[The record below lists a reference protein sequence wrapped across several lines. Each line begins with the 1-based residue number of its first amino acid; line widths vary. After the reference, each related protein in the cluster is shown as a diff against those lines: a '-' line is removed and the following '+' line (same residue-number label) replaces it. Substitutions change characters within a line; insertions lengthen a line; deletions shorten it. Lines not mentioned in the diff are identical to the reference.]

1 MLTNTASARNEDL
14 TAPSAATIAIE
25 DAEQRWHSAL
35 QDIAGLLSAGELDEL
50 EAAELEADLAA
61 RCTTRVR
68 HLELDGEQGTDP
80 LLWARWEARAAR
92 RRAAADAERRRSP
105 RLRGLGPRARALR
118 ERQMCVVATARVE
131 TEVLRWMSADD
142 DEDTRAARRDLAAA
156 GLL

>member
-1 MLTNTASARNEDL
+1 MLTNTAPAHTEDL
-14 TAPSAATIAIE
+14 AGTSAATIAIE
-25 DAEQRWHSAL
+25 DAERRWHSAL

-50 EAAELEADLAA
+50 EAAELEADLAT

-68 HLELDGEQGTDP
+68 DLELHGEDATDP

-118 ERQMCVVATARVE
+118 ERQMRVVATARVE
-131 TEVLRWMSADD
+131 NEILRWLSADD